1 MAPPLLP
8 VHFQKQESPPS
19 RSRAGQEGGVRCYL
33 LIRYVRS
40 PPSGL
45 KDSTWY
51 PAFFI
56 APARKPRTVCFCQPI
71 FFITSAS
78 MAPPFRCSM
87 ATTWA
92 VLLPS
97 RGAAAS
103 FALTTFLPLGALL
116 GRSSSWPP
124 CPWRARP
131 WRPVRHGWPPVRR
144 LWPSVPPSAWR
155 VGAPSARAGRR
166 GGRASGPPAPPAP
179 RGAACAPPLAFR
191 SAFGLA
197 GWCAF
202 GSGVPTGAAAF
213 GATGSPSPWMR
224 AQIRLMA
231 VFRSLNFLT
240 AVTPG
245 RLFHTA
251 RSLSAGQWAARSAN
265 SCWLAKES
273 NGVAVAA
280 AASSWVANTLML
292 FSLSM
297 VNVFIWVL
305 SWHGVAVTLTFIHS
319 GAPHRQGKS
328 DWNRE
333 WRRGGDDAADLGV
346 ACLADLWCD
355 HQNYRHRYGQPRSL
369 QEASRPPNG

>member
-78 MAPPFRCSM
+78 VAPPFRCSM

-116 GRSSSWPP
+116 AAVVFLAALP
-124 CPWRARP
+124 
-131 WRPVRHGWPPVRR
+131 
-144 LWPSVPPSAWR
+144 L
-155 VGAPSARAGRR
+155 VGAPLATC
-166 GGRASGPPAPPAP
+166 AP
-179 RGAACAPPLAFR
+179 RVAACAPPLAFR

-273 NGVAVAA
+273 NGLAVAA

-305 SWHGVAVTLTFIHS
+305 SWHGVAVTLTFITPVRHTGKGS
-319 GAPHRQGKS
+319 LTGIGNGEGEAMMLPPVRHTGKGSLTGIGNGEGEAMMLLTWGSRAWPTRSEERRVGKECRSRWAP
-328 DWNRE
+328 
-333 WRRGGDDAADLGV
+333 
-346 ACLADLWCD
+346 
-355 HQNYRHRYGQPRSL
+355 
-369 QEASRPPNG
+369 

>member
-8 VHFQKQESPPS
+8 VHFQKQEKPTKPKPGGPRGR
-19 RSRAGQEGGVRCYL
+19 RSMLLVDPVRPFAALGFEGLDLVPGLLHRAGHEAADGVFLPAHLFHNLGQRGSALPLQHGDHLGGL
-33 LIRYVRS
+33 AAL
-40 PPSGL
+40 
-45 KDSTWY
+45 
-51 PAFFI
+51 
-56 APARKPRTVCFCQPI
+56 AR
-71 FFITSAS
+71 
-78 MAPPFRCSM
+78 
-87 ATTWA
+87 
-92 VLLPS
+92 
-97 RGAAAS
+97 RGS
-103 FALTTFLPLGALL
+103 ILRLDDLFAL
-116 GRSSSWPP
+116 GR
-124 CPWRARP
+124 
-131 WRPVRHGWPPVRR
+131 V
-144 LWPSVPPSAWR
+144 
-155 VGAPSARAGRR
+155 VGAVVFL
-166 GGRASGPPAPPAP
+166 
-179 RGAACAPPLAFR
+179 AACAPPLAFR

-197 GWCAF
+197 GWSAF

-305 SWHGVAVTLTFIHS
+305 SWHGVAVTLTFITPVRHTGRGSRTGMGNGEGEAMMRLTGGS
-319 GAPHRQGKS
+319 GAGPPWGAPTKTF
-328 DWNRE
+328 DV
-333 WRRGGDDAADLGV
+333 GTA
-346 ACLADLWCD
+346 
-355 HQNYRHRYGQPRSL
+355 RH
-369 QEASRPPNG
+369 AT

>member
-8 VHFQKQESPPS
+8 VHFQKQEKTTKPKPGGPRGR
-19 RSRAGQEGGVRCYL
+19 RSMLLVDPVRPFAALGFEGLDSVPGLLHRAGHEAADGVFLPAHLFHNLGQRGSALPLQHGDHLGGL
-33 LIRYVRS
+33 AAL
-40 PPSGL
+40 
-45 KDSTWY
+45 
-51 PAFFI
+51 
-56 APARKPRTVCFCQPI
+56 AR
-71 FFITSAS
+71 
-78 MAPPFRCSM
+78 
-87 ATTWA
+87 
-92 VLLPS
+92 
-97 RGAAAS
+97 RGS
-103 FALTTFLPLGALL
+103 ILRLDDLFALGRVVGAVVFLAALPLA
-116 GRSSSWPP
+116 
-124 CPWRARP
+124 
-131 WRPVRHGWPPVRR
+131 
-144 LWPSVPPSAWR
+144 
-155 VGAPSARAGRR
+155 GAPLATC
-166 GGRASGPPAPPAP
+166 AP
-179 RGAACAPPLAFR
+179 RVAACAPPLAFR

-197 GWCAF
+197 GWSAF

>member
-45 KDSTWY
+45 KDPTWY

-56 APARKPRTVCFCQPI
+56 APARRPRTARCCQPI

-78 MAPPFRCSM
+78 VAPPFRCSM

-92 VLLPS
+92 VLLLS

-103 FALTTFLPLGALL
+103 FALTAFLPLGALL
-116 GRSSSWPP
+116 GAVVFLAALPL
-124 CPWRARP
+124 A
-131 WRPVRHGWPPVRR
+131 
-144 LWPSVPPSAWR
+144 
-155 VGAPSARAGRR
+155 GAPLATC
-166 GGRASGPPAPPAP
+166 AP
-179 RGAACAPPLAFR
+179 RVAACAPPLALR

-197 GWCAF
+197 GWSAF

-240 AVTPG
+240 
-245 RLFHTA
+245 
-251 RSLSAGQWAARSAN
+251 
-265 SCWLAKES
+265 
-273 NGVAVAA
+273 
-280 AASSWVANTLML
+280 
-292 FSLSM
+292 
-297 VNVFIWVL
+297 
-305 SWHGVAVTLTFIHS
+305 
-319 GAPHRQGKS
+319 
-328 DWNRE
+328 
-333 WRRGGDDAADLGV
+333 
-346 ACLADLWCD
+346 
-355 HQNYRHRYGQPRSL
+355 
-369 QEASRPPNG
+369 